1 MHGSRALALDH
12 LRASQSHNP
21 QTENDMYTYL
31 TQQPDH
37 TSPASRHASAQR
49 RPSRLQ
55 LSIWPWLQAAGRRW
69 KQRKMIA
76 ALEAL
81 DDRLL
86 DDIGLAR
93 GDIRKAVL
101 EFDDRELKMRPL
113 APSISQHHR
122 QNDRHMLAT

>member
-1 MHGSRALALDH
+1 MY
-12 LRASQSHNP
+12 SH
-21 QTENDMYTYL
+21 L

-37 TSPASRHASAQR
+37 TSPASHHASPQR
-49 RPSRLQ
+49 RPSKLH
-55 LSIWPWLQAAGRRW
+55 LNIWLWLQAAGRRW

-113 APSISQHHR
+113 APPMSQHRR
-122 QNDRHMLAT
+122 QDERQLLVT